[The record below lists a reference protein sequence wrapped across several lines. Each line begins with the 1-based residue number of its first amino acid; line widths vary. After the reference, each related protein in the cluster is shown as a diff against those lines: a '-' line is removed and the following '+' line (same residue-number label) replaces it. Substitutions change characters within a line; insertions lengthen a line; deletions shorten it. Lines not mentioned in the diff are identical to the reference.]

1 MYCLHPSKDNPTSWR
16 LEYKSLS
23 VQEYFSF
30 KKFGSESKAKKAMLI
45 RDKEL
50 AKRKRAAEL
59 RTELDINLV
68 FDDYGN
74 VKGLG
79 FVNSSKNGLFAKMQ
93 VTINGKQRSNT
104 RTLHNRSVGEAFDEL
119 VLWRM
124 EQLNIKPS
132 LDIKRQ
138 LKMARKMFEIGYKR
152 KKDAQI
158 ERHKM

>member
-1 MYCLHPSKDNPTSWR
+1 MYCLHPSTKNPTCWR
-16 LEYKSLS
+16 LEYKSLG

-30 KKFGSESKAKKAMLI
+30 KRFGSQAKAKKAMLI

-59 RTELDINLV
+59 RTELDINLM

-79 FVNSSKNGLFAKMQ
+79 FVNSSKNGLYAKMQ

-104 RTLHNRSVGEAFDEL
+104 RTLHNRSAGVAFDEL
-119 VLWRM
+119 VNWRM
-124 EQLNIKPS
+124 SELHIKATM
-132 LDIKRQ
+132 DIRRQ

-152 KKDAQI
+152 KKDAHI
-158 ERHKM
+158 ERLKT